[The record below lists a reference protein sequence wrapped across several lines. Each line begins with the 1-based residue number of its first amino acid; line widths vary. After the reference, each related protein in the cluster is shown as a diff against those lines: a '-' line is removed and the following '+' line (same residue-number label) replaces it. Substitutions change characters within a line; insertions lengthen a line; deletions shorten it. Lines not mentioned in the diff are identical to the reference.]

1 MPADRS
7 RRKTGRFRPLVRP
20 RGDAAGRLFERR
32 EATLADTHR
41 LCDAALAPA
50 NRTQLSGAYA
60 ALGDGAAVGSAVL
73 VGAVS
78 ISRFVVPTLVSW
90 MAYLELGRR
99 AHVLVQAQPA
109 PAELPAVD
117 ASYAAAINVA
127 MRS

>member
-1 MPADRS
+1 MLCWRS
-7 RRKTGRFRPLVRP
+7 RKGHASGPQPPEKTGRSGHLVWP

-78 ISRFVVPTLVSW
+78 ISSARMAALGQGNHAWFVVP
-90 MAYLELGRR
+90 
-99 AHVLVQAQPA
+99 
-109 PAELPAVD
+109 
-117 ASYAAAINVA
+117 
-127 MRS
+127 